1 MTNETQLDLTAD
13 VIDVR
18 DIIARFE
25 ALEADSHTWCDEGD
39 DADAWHDLNTLQ
51 AILDELKG
59 NGGDEKWRG
68 DWYPLVLIRDSHF
81 TDYIRELLADCGDV
95 SASLPWYVAVDWG
108 QTARNFHVDY
118 TTIDIDSVKYWYR

>member
-1 MTNETQLDLTAD
+1 MQTTQLDLTAD
-13 VIDVR
+13 TIDVR
-18 DIIARFE
+18 DIIARVE
-25 ALEADSHTWCDEGD
+25 ELEAEQPESQQQKWDNCDEYATLLEIMD
-39 DADAWHDLNTLQ
+39 D
-51 AILDELKG
+51 LKG

-118 TTIDIDSVKYWYR
+118 TTTEIGGATYWYR

>member
-1 MTNETQLDLTAD
+1 MQTNNTLDLTAD

-18 DIIARFE
+18 DIIERYE
-25 ALEADSHTWCDEGD
+25 ALEDAADGLP
-39 DADAWHDLNTLQ
+39 DAEERCQLA

-59 NGGDEKWRG
+59 KGGDEKWRG

-81 TDYIRELLADCGDV
+81 TDYVRELLADCGDV

-118 TTIDIDSVKYWYR
+118 TTIDIDGVTYWYR